1 MPVVKIGTPVPVA
14 GSISDPRP
22 TKKEKPAQVL
32 TEVVNTCAGSLVAG
46 PPALGVPRV

>member
-14 GSISDPRP
+14 GSISDLRP
-22 TKKEKPAQVL
+22 TKKKPAQVL
-32 TEVVNTCAGSLVAG
+32 TAAVNTCAGSLVAG